1 MPKSLF
7 STLHKQHTFVLLNQ
21 LNPKKG
27 KKMKTLVKSIMI
39 VGVMLGTSTSYASET
54 AKDIPTFKFVN
65 EGHNLSVTNASGE
78 VIFSGRI
85 KHSGN
90 LVRLFD
96 FSQLKN
102 GIYTVEISKDFEI
115 EVVDLEVENK
125 EVKILADTQNK
136 IYKPVIRPE
145 DELLIISKIG
155 LDNNEMK
162 VELYFEDELIHTE
175 KIEGKDILNRVYK
188 LDKTVT
194 GEYTAV
200 IKSNG
205 RVYTKNFRI

>member
-1 MPKSLF
+1 
-7 STLHKQHTFVLLNQ
+7 
-21 LNPKKG
+21 
-27 KKMKTLVKSIMI
+27 MKTLIKSILVVAVI
-39 VGVMLGTSTSYASET
+39 LGTSISYASET
-54 AKDIPTFKFVN
+54 VKDIPIFKFVN

-115 EVVDLEVENK
+115 DVVDLKVENK
-125 EVKILADTQNK
+125 EVTLLVHTQNK

-155 LDNNEMK
+155 LDTNKMK

-188 LDKTVT
+188 LDKTII
-194 GEYTAV
+194 GNYTA
-200 IKSNG
+200 IIRSNG
-205 RVYTKNFRI
+205 RVYSKSFRI